1 MVDWSGLFKWSM
13 AHNDGTKPSEFK
25 MMSPEDRKWLEEA
38 LKQYTFN
45 DNDRQKECIAQLKS
59 WTGQTDNDADNQN
72 ATQQPSTE

>member
-45 DNDRQKECIAQLKS
+45 DNDRQKECIA
-59 WTGQTDNDADNQN
+59 
-72 ATQQPSTE
+72 